1 MRISDWS
8 SDVCSSDRPV
18 PIAIVGNGKIARDQH
33 IPPIAA
39 DPNFR
44 LAAVVTRNHPIESV
58 PAFATI
64 TDMATAMP
72 EVKAISIC
80 TPPRGRLD
88 LVREAIAA
96 GLDIMLEKP
105 PAATIGEAEA
115 IHEDR
120 RSTRHHRN

>member
-8 SDVCSSDRPV
+8 SDVCSSD
-18 PIAIVGNGKIARDQH
+18 
-33 IPPIAA
+33 
-39 DPNFR
+39 F
-44 LAAVVTRNHPIESV
+44 PIESV

-115 IHEDR
+115 IAEAAAASNVVLHATWHSREAAAVEPALAWTADR
-120 RSTRHHRN
+120 PIRRVE